1 MKMSCVYF
9 VLWLPEDEPCI
20 SAAFVKAL
28 PILSLIWFVCLQG
41 ISGDL
46 SHSYNRKIL
55 LGLVFSCC
63 GDISLIWQNVDDSY
77 FILGLA
83 CFLIAHIF
91 YTLAFKFTPF
101 GLKEFLVLSTLAV
114 TLFSIVLPMLSG
126 PILYAVLVYGLL
138 LWLMSWRSLARFS
151 LKGDIPWRKIFAACG
166 AILFVVSDSVLAV
179 NKFVMPLP
187 WERQVSMTTYYAAQL
202 CLSLSVVNSRLSS
215 ARSHDD
221 CKGRNTSCSN
231 GHTSDPMSRK
241 WIWLCVCVCVC
252 LWFNVS
258 TELFISMA
266 LVFYIVYQCTC
277 ISVLN
282 AESL

>member
-1 MKMSCVYF
+1 MGSIAPFLIPFMKMSCVYF

-41 ISGDL
+41 ISGDP

-63 GDISLIWQNVDDSY
+63 GDISLIWQTLDDSY

-91 YTLAFKFTPF
+91 YTVAFEFTPF
-101 GLKEFLVLSTLAV
+101 GLKEFLVLSMIGLTI
-114 TLFSIVLPMLSG
+114 FSIVLPMLSG

-166 AILFVVSDSVLAV
+166 ATLFVVSDSVLAV

-202 CLSLSVVNSRLSS
+202 CLSLSVVNSRLSTGV
-215 ARSHDD
+215 RSHGGY
-221 CKGRNTSCSN
+221 KGRDASYLK
-231 GHTSDPMSRK
+231 GHTIVTMSSSGK
-241 WIWLCVCVCVC
+241 
-252 LWFNVS
+252 
-258 TELFISMA
+258 
-266 LVFYIVYQCTC
+266 
-277 ISVLN
+277 
-282 AESL
+282 

>member
-1 MKMSCVYF
+1 MYSTYIQLTKEVGGIAPFLIPFMKMSCVYF

-41 ISGDL
+41 ISGDP

-91 YTLAFKFTPF
+91 YTLAFEFTPF
-101 GLKEFLVLSTLAV
+101 GLKEFLVLSTIAV
-114 TLFSIVLPMLSG
+114 PLFSIVLPVLSG
-126 PILYAVLVYGLL
+126 PILYAVLIYGLL

-187 WERQVSMTTYYAAQL
+187 WERQVSMTTYYSAQL
-202 CLSLSVVNSRLSS
+202 CLSLSVVNSRLSTGGGS
-215 ARSHDD
+215 PGAFKARNPSYVN
-221 CKGRNTSCSN
+221 R
-231 GHTSDPMSRK
+231 HTVDVVARK
-241 WIWLCVCVCVC
+241 
-252 LWFNVS
+252 
-258 TELFISMA
+258 
-266 LVFYIVYQCTC
+266 
-277 ISVLN
+277 
-282 AESL
+282 